1 MEGGVKGGCQGGYF
15 GHPPPMQYIYFCR
28 AAVVAVYL
36 QYLQYLYHLHQ
47 YYGKSDDA
55 NVL

>member
-1 MEGGVKGGCQGGYF
+1 MSGGGGQGGVF
-15 GHPPPMQYIYFCR
+15 RTPPPMQYIYFCR